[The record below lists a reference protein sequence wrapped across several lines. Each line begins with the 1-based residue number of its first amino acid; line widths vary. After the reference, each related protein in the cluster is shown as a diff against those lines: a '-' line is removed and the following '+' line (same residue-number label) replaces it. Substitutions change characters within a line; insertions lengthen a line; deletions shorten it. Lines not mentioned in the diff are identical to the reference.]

1 MNELKIKC
9 EDIHTKNIILNNVTC
24 SNIKNKNISVFK
36 NEITIKEKNFEKLN
50 KLHDEILHFA
60 FCWQDIKIKDM
71 YIN

>member
-9 EDIHTKNIILNNVTC
+9 EDMHTREIILNNITF
-24 SNIKNKNISVFK
+24 SNIKNKNINVFK
-36 NEITIKEKNFEKLN
+36 NEITIKEKNIEKLN

-60 FCWQDIKIKDM
+60 FCWNDIKIKDM

>member
-9 EDIHTKNIILNNVTC
+9 KDMHTREIILNNITF
-24 SNIKNKNISVFK
+24 SNIKNKNINVLK
-36 NEITIKEKNFEKLN
+36 NEITIKEKNIEKLN

-60 FCWQDIKIKDM
+60 FCWKDIKIKDM